1 MRSNFI
7 TKIKATQKLAKE
19 KNVHNWY
26 NCVLQSIMI
35 IFITSSVLS
44 VYTITYV
51 FEVDETTPINEIPVL
66 GLALPF
72 ILTMAISYVFLEKLI
87 IIHISLY
94 EKIHK
99 IIFNHWQKFDMWY
112 FRRYRKH
119 SPLTENLSKLQAKQA
134 KLSKKTRKI
143 IIGLLIAS
151 LILFNVFI
159 RIPYIL
165 ESIEDKQLPVIDQE
179 TEQEQQQ
186 PKENEYQINIRGAG

>member
-1 MRSNFI
+1 MKSNFI

-119 SPLTENLSKLQAKQA
+119 SQLTENLSKLQAKQA

>member
-1 MRSNFI
+1 MKSNFI

-72 ILTMAISYVFLEKLI
+72 ILTMAISYVFLEKI
-87 IIHISLY
+87 II
-94 EKIHK
+94 
-99 IIFNHWQKFDMWY
+99 NHWQKFDMWY